1 MVGSFGIENSSIDIF
16 GSVDFMITIFFI
28 YLRAKNIE
36 QGDEM
41 RVFLDDK
48 RKAHNFCIDHPSIIE
63 R

>member
-48 RKAHNFCIDHPSIIE
+48 RKLTIFVLIIQAS
-63 R
+63 